1 MDQIKEICNIIL
13 NQNLKV
19 CIDTR
24 SNEIIN
30 SIFFGIKGVNYNGS
44 EYWKE
49 AIKKGAKYVVIENHK
64 ESKKNKNVFCVE
76 NTTITLQRV
85 AKLYRTYFD
94 IPVIGITGSNG
105 KTSSKNLISTVLSC
119 KYNICTTLGNYNNHI
134 GVPLSV
140 LNITKKTEIAV
151 IEMGANHVGEIK
163 KLCEIAQPNYGVI
176 TNIGKA
182 HIGSFGGLQNIIKAK
197 SELYDYLKKNNG
209 TIFVNKKDLTLK
221 KQIGK
226 YKKYIYYNYSK
237 SENCNIKN
245 YFQYNINTFISIDF
259 NKISVDTRIFGS
271 YNKINIMLAV
281 EIARYF
287 SIQNSKILKSLENH
301 SLSENRSEFIQSK
314 NNQIILDAYNANPT
328 SMNIA
333 IQNFLKIKNKSKILV
348 LGDMHELGKDE
359 VEYHQEIISNLK
371 KKEITEIYLIGKIFQ
386 LTKNRIKTVKFKNTQ
401 DAEFFFK
408 ENIIRN
414 SLILIKGSRKMNLE
428 KLVKFF

>member
-1 MDQIKEICNIIL
+1 MKITKSQ
-13 NQNLKV
+13 
-19 CIDTR
+19 
-24 SNEIIN
+24 
-30 SIFFGIKGVNYNGS
+30 
-44 EYWKE
+44 
-49 AIKKGAKYVVIENHK
+49 KKQKCL
-64 ESKKNKNVFCVE
+64 CVE

-371 KKEITEIYLIGKIFQ
+371 KK
-386 LTKNRIKTVKFKNTQ
+386 
-401 DAEFFFK
+401 
-408 ENIIRN
+408 RN
-414 SLILIKGSRKMNLE
+414 YRNLSNW
-428 KLVKFF
+428 

>member
-1 MDQIKEICNIIL
+1 MNQIKEICNIII
-13 NQNLKV
+13 NENLKV

-24 SNEIIN
+24 SSEIIN

-64 ESKKNKNVFCVE
+64 ESKKNEKTFCVE

-134 GVPLSV
+134 GVPLTV
-140 LNITKKTEIAV
+140 LNINKKTEIAV

-163 KLCEIAQPNYGVI
+163 KLCEIAQPNYGVV
-176 TNIGKA
+176 TNVGKA

-197 SELYDYLKKNNG
+197 SELYNFLKKNNK
-209 TIFVNKKDLTLK
+209 TIFVNKQDLVLN

-226 YKKYIYYNYSK
+226 YKKCIYYNYNK
-237 SENCNIKN
+237 LKNSEKKN
-245 YFQYNINTFISIDF
+245 YFQYNINPFISINF

-271 YNKINIMLAV
+271 YNKINIELAV
-281 EIARYF
+281 EIGRYF
-287 SIQNSKILKSLENH
+287 SIQNSKIIKSLENH
-301 SLSENRSEFIQSK
+301 SISENRSEFIQSK
-314 NNQIILDAYNANPT
+314 NNQIVLDAYNANPT
-328 SMNIA
+328 SMIIA

-348 LGDMHELGKDE
+348 LGDMYELGKDE

-371 KKEITEIYLIGKIFQ
+371 KKEIKGIYLIGRIFQ
-386 LTKNRIKTVKFKNTQ
+386 LTNNKIKTIKFKNTQ
-401 DAEFFFK
+401 DAEIYFK
-408 ENIIRN
+408 KNIISN

>member
-1 MDQIKEICNIIL
+1 MDQIKEICNIIR

-19 CIDTR
+19 CTDTR
-24 SNEIIN
+24 SNKITN
-30 SIFFGIKGVNYNGS
+30 SIFFGIKGDNYNGS
-44 EYWKE
+44 KYWKE
-49 AIKKGAKYVVIENHK
+49 AIKKGARYVVIENHI
-64 ESKKNKNVFCVE
+64 ESQKNKKVFCVE
-76 NTTITLQRV
+76 NTTITLQKV

-105 KTSSKNLISTVLSC
+105 KTSSKNLINKVLSC
-119 KYNICTTLGNYNNHI
+119 KYDVCTTLGNYNNHI
-134 GVPLSV
+134 GVPLTV
-140 LNITKKTEIAV
+140 LNIDKKTEIAV

-197 SELYDYLKKNNG
+197 SELYDYLKKSNRI
-209 TIFVNKKDLTLK
+209 IFVNKKDLILER
-221 KQIGK
+221 QIGK
-226 YKKYIYYNYSK
+226 YKKCIYYNYNK
-237 SENCNIKN
+237 LENREKKN
-245 YFQYNINTFISIDF
+245 YFQYSINPFITINF
-259 NKISVDTRIFGS
+259 NNISVNTRIFGS
-271 YNKINIMLAV
+271 YNKVNIELAV

-287 SIQNSKILKSLENH
+287 SIQNSKIIKSLENH

-359 VEYHQEIISNLK
+359 VKYHQEIVSNLN
-371 KKEITEIYLIGKIFQ
+371 KKEITEIYLIGKIFK
-386 LTKNRIKTVKFKNTQ
+386 LTKNKIKTIKFDNTQ
-401 DAEFFFK
+401 DAKIYFK
-408 ENIIRN
+408 KNIISN
-414 SLILIKGSRKMNLE
+414 SLILIKGSRKMGLE